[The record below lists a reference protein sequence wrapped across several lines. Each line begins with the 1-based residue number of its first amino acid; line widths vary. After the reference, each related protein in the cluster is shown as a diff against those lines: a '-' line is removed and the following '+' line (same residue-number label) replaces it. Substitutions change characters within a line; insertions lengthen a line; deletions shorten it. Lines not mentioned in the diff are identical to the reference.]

1 MYIFTCICKTFM
13 HATCLSLTCRQVNL
27 IDNMINLLEKYASNL
42 EGIVAQR
49 TAELADEKDRADQ
62 LLYRMLPK

>member
-1 MYIFTCICKTFM
+1 M